1 MAEGA
6 ALEMPCTGN
15 CTVGSN
21 PTPSANQF
29 HKRAVQN
36 LVFRCRGARS
46 MSVGEKGSAARRR
59 RKAARE
65 AYFLYVERAADGAN
79 EADDPLSPTD
89 ASGRA
94 RWGGSGAL

>member
-21 PTPSANQF
+21 PTPSAIF
-29 HKRAVQN
+29 FGCEESKV
-36 LVFRCRGARS
+36 LP
-46 MSVGEKGSAARRR
+46 VGEKDPDARRR

-65 AYFLYVERAADGAN
+65 AYSPYVERAADGAN
-79 EADDPLSPTD
+79 EVDGPLSTTGPL
-89 ASGRA
+89 GRA
-94 RWGGSGAL
+94 RRGGSGAL